1 MSGIADLRSV
11 TSAEPPDVAM
21 AEPPPAP
28 PQESPLQE
36 RLRILRESTGSA
48 TLNNAPLTPN
58 AATYVKRASELVDQV
73 DTPAGQRYTIA
84 GCALRCSLKECEDA
98 MRTGGGSSAKDAMRL
113 MRFAEELR
121 TAIRECDEAA
131 SYAGVSD
138 TPTVDMDEADDRPV
152 QGCGAFWDFSEF
164 CGRLDC
170 LGYGREAENTSE
182 SPQRGTKRMGSEETL
197 QLDDHFLARG
207 AEHCKLAA
215 EASLT
220 PGARQLLENTATEL
234 LAAAEEAASR
244 RDRGAAARQFQ
255 RAALHL
261 EIVRLLGGKPL
272 APALEASRR
281 YARWR
286 ARRLSHLL
294 DNCVLEHSPED
305 PRTFDT
311 AYSLNGEILGRG
323 GYGVVL
329 GCTRRADEEAF
340 ACKRLDLKRLSAKG
354 LARLHEEI
362 AALKAL
368 DHPHIV
374 RLREVFYSDT
384 GRTCLLVT
392 DLCSGGELFKAV
404 DKRARPGVRP
414 PFTESRA
421 AGLMRQMLGVV
432 RYMHSCGVCHR
443 DLKLEN
449 WLFDG
454 PDPDTSTLRLV
465 DFGLARVFGPLRPDL
480 SKTRSKTNFDERV
493 GSAYYCA
500 PEVLEGIYDRRCD
513 LWSLGV
519 IAYMLLSGTPPF
531 WGRNDKEILKRVRT
545 TEVKFPPELF
555 RTTSSEGLSLVRG
568 LLQRDVEVRLTADQA
583 LEHPF
588 FSLYSRM
595 LRSVSSTIGDMLP
608 ENTSEDPFLLDALRT
623 FAALNAFSKL
633 VVEVAAAHLAPARLV
648 QLRQDFTRADL
659 DGDGVLSIGELRTFL
674 GDAQVE
680 ERELELL
687 FAATDVDAT
696 QTLSFHEFMAAALV
710 RRVELDDKMLHV
722 AFEAIDSEGLGYIT
736 REAVIA
742 TMGRDAKRYGSSAE
756 VDAALAHAGV
766 GGRVDYNEFLDYIH
780 AERLSGIGMHA
791 RNGSGSP
798 EIPAVVYKFR

>member
-1 MSGIADLRSV
+1 M
-11 TSAEPPDVAM
+11 PDVAM
-21 AEPPPAP
+21 TDRPPPAP
-28 PQESPLQE
+28 PSESPLQE

-48 TLNNAPLTPN
+48 TLTPN
-58 AATYVKRASELVDQV
+58 AETYVKRAAELVHNEEGPV
-73 DTPAGQRYTIA
+73 GQRHTIA
-84 GCALRCSLKECEDA
+84 GCALRCALQECEAA
-98 MRTGGGSSAKDAMRL
+98 MRTGGGASAKDSIRL
-113 MRFAEELR
+113 LRFAEELR
-121 TAIRECDEAA
+121 QAIRECDEAA
-131 SYAGVSD
+131 SYAGVVD

-152 QGCGAFWDFSEF
+152 RGCGAFWDFSEF
-164 CGRLDC
+164 CGGLDC
-170 LGYGREAENTSE
+170 LGYGRESE
-182 SPQRGTKRMGSEETL
+182 SSSIDSASPITNKHEPQRMGSEETL
-197 QLDDHFLARG
+197 QLDGHFLARG

-294 DNCVLEHSPED
+294 ENCVLEHSPED
-305 PRTFDT
+305 PRTFDA
-311 AYSLNGEILGRG
+311 AYSLTGEILGRG

-329 GCTRRADEEAF
+329 GCTRRADQEAF

-414 PFTESRA
+414 PFTESRSA
-421 AGLMRQMLGVV
+421 ELLRQMLGVV

-449 WLFDG
+449 WLFDS
-454 PDPDTSTLRLV
+454 PDPDTATLRLV

-519 IAYMLLSGTPPF
+519 IAYMLFSGTPPF
-531 WGRNDKEILKRVRT
+531 WGRSDKEILKRVRS
-545 TEVKFPPELF
+545 TEVKFLPELF
-555 RTTSSEGLSLVRG
+555 RSTSSEGLSLVRG
-568 LLQRDVEVRLTADQA
+568 LLQRDVELRLTADQA

-588 FSLYSRM
+588 FSLYAT
-595 LRSVSSTIGDMLP
+595 LVRSVSGLVEGILP
-608 ENTSEDPFLLDALRT
+608 DQEEEPPLLDALRS

-648 QLRQDFTRADL
+648 QLRQDFTKADL
-659 DGDGVLSIGELRTFL
+659 DGDGVLSLAELRSFL
-674 GDAQVE
+674 GDAKVD
-680 ERELELL
+680 ERELEAL
-687 FAATDVDAT
+687 FAAADVDAT
-696 QTLSFHEFMAAALV
+696 QTLSFHEFVAAALV

-736 REAVIA
+736 REAVVA
-742 TMGRDAKRYGSSAE
+742 TMGRDAKRYGSTAE

-780 AERLSGIGMHA
+780 EQRLSGIGSVSSEETKDE
-791 RNGSGSP
+791 RTGSTSP
-798 EIPAVVYKFR
+798 EIPSVIYKF